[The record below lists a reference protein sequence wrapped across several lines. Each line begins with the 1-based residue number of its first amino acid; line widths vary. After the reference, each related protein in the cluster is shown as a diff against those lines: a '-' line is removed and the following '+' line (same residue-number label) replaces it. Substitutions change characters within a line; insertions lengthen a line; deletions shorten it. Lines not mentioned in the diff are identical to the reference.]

1 MRLPLLAAT
10 GLLAVAST
18 LTWTEPAAA
27 AASTTS
33 DHTPPVVTVVSGGIV
48 PPVVW
53 NNGVRRI
60 SVLLRITDDGS
71 GWEPGQAQLRMQS
84 PQGTVVDL
92 SEITRVAGTGN
103 DGLWQFATTLPRFA
117 APGTWRVFQAD
128 LWDRAQNLTTV
139 TTHLSFTVIGKA
151 DTTPPVVH
159 WESAKLSANT
169 FDNSQ
174 DRVLKVR
181 VAATD
186 DLSGVISTPGAVF
199 LESPSGD
206 WSSSE
211 WGTKVSGT
219 PTNGTWNYTVTLPAG
234 AAAGTWHVY
243 SATMYDEV
251 GNANQ
256 FGSREF
262 ATVTVT
268 G

>member
-1 MRLPLLAAT
+1 MRLAPLTAT

-18 LTWTEPAAA
+18 LIWTGPAAA
-27 AASTTS
+27 AAPTTS
-33 DHTPPVVTVVSGGIV
+33 DHTPPAVTVVSGGIV
-48 PPVVW
+48 PAVVW

-60 SVLLRITDDGS
+60 SVLLRITDNGS

-84 PQGTVVDL
+84 PQGVVVDL
-92 SEITRVAGTGN
+92 DEVTRVSGTEN
-103 DGLWQFATTLPRFA
+103 DGLWLFATTLPRFA

-128 LWDRAQNLTTV
+128 LWDRAQNLTTI
-139 TTHLSFTVIGKA
+139 TTRLSFTVIGKA

-159 WESAKLSANT
+159 WESAKVSAST
-169 FDNSQ
+169 VDNSQ

-181 VAATD
+181 VTATD

-199 LESPSGD
+199 LVSPSGD

-211 WGTKVSGT
+211 WGIKVSGT
-219 PTNGTWNYTVTLPAG
+219 PTNGTWEYTATLPAG

-256 FGSREF
+256 FGSTEF
-262 ATVTVT
+262 ATVAVT

>member
-1 MRLPLLAAT
+1 MRLIPLAAT
-10 GLLAVAST
+10 GLLAVASM
-18 LTWTEPAAA
+18 LTSTEPAAA

-33 DHTPPVVTVVSGGIV
+33 DHTPPAVTVVSGGIV
-48 PPVVW
+48 PAVVW
-53 NNGVRRI
+53 NDGIRRI
-60 SVLLRITDDGS
+60 SVLLRITDKGS
-71 GWEPGQAQLRMQS
+71 GWEPGQIQLRMQS
-84 PQGTVVDL
+84 PQGMVVDL
-92 SEITRVAGTGN
+92 NEVIRVSGTEN

-128 LWDRAQNLTTV
+128 LWDRAQNLTTI
-139 TTHLSFTVIGKA
+139 TKPLSFTVIGKA

-159 WESAKLSANT
+159 WESAKLSADT

-174 DRVLKVR
+174 DRVLKVQ
-181 VAATD
+181 VNATD
-186 DLSGVISTPGAVF
+186 DLSGVISTPGEVF
-199 LESPSGD
+199 LASPSGD
-206 WSSSE
+206 WSPSE

-219 PTNGTWNYTVTLPAG
+219 PTNGTWEYTVTLAAG
-234 AAAGTWHVY
+234 APVGTWHVY

>member
-1 MRLPLLAAT
+1 M
-10 GLLAVAST
+10 
-18 LTWTEPAAA
+18 PA
-27 AASTTS
+27 
-33 DHTPPVVTVVSGGIV
+33 
-48 PPVVW
+48 VVW
-53 NNGVRRI
+53 NDGVRRI
-60 SVLLRITDDGS
+60 SVLLRITDNGS
-71 GWEPGQAQLRMQS
+71 GWEPGQIQLRMQP
-84 PQGTVVDL
+84 PQGFVVDL
-92 SEITRVAGTGN
+92 NETTRISGTEN

-117 APGTWRVFQAD
+117 SPGTWRVLQAQ
-128 LWDRAQNLTTV
+128 LWDRAQNV
-139 TTHLSFTVIGKA
+139 TTIKTQLSFTVIGKA
-151 DTTPPVVH
+151 DTTPPVVP
-159 WESAKLSANT
+159 WDSAKLSADT

-186 DLSGVISTPGAVF
+186 DLSGVISTPAAVF
-199 LESPSGD
+199 MVSPSGD

-219 PTNGTWNYTVTLPAG
+219 PTNGTWEYTVTLPAG
-234 AAAGTWHVY
+234 AAVGTWHVY
-243 SATMYDEV
+243 SATMYDEA